1 MDENNKSVQE
11 VFEKTHALAHALLD
25 SDVYQAM
32 KTAEEQA
39 MVDPAAGKAM
49 TEYLEHK
56 SAVEEL
62 LAQENPDSAQLNAHS
77 TAMDEIQK
85 RMQDIPSIANMTSAR
100 NEFSNLIAQVN
111 QIISFVIT
119 GEMGGCDCGD
129 EGCGGSCS
137 SCGGGCGHVH

>member
-39 MVDPAAGKAM
+39 MVDPDAGKAM

-62 LAQENPDSAQLNAHS
+62 LAQENPDSAQ
-77 TAMDEIQK
+77 D
-85 RMQDIPSIANMTSAR
+85 
-100 NEFSNLIAQVN
+100 
-111 QIISFVIT
+111 
-119 GEMGGCDCGD
+119 
-129 EGCGGSCS
+129 
-137 SCGGGCGHVH
+137 

>member
-39 MVDPAAGKAM
+39 MVDPDAGKAM

-62 LAQENPDSAQLNAHS
+62 LAQDGYYA
-77 TAMDEIQK
+77 EIYRISRQ
-85 RMQDIPSIANMTSAR
+85 
-100 NEFSNLIAQVN
+100 NEEVEIH
-111 QIISFVIT
+111 
-119 GEMGGCDCGD
+119 G
-129 EGCGGSCS
+129 
-137 SCGGGCGHVH
+137 